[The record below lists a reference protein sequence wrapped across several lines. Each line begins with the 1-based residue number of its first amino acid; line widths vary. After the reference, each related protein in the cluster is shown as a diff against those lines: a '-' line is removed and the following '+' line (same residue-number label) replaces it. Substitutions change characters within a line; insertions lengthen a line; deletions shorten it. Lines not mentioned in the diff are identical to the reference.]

1 MRPPCFLSIS
11 SLILCPTHYLLYG
24 MRVAALS
31 PLYAA
36 RDVLL
41 CRRMPLFDR
50 LIYARHSVFNFPVSP
65 LLPDI

>member
-1 MRPPCFLSIS
+1 MFPLHILPYP
-11 SLILCPTHYLLYG
+11 LCPTHYLLYG

-41 CRRMPLFDR
+41 CRRMSSLFDR